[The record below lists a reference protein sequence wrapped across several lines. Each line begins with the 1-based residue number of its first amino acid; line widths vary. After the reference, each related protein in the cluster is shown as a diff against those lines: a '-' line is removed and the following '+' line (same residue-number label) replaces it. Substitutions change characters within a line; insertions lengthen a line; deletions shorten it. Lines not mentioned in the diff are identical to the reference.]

1 MTPRRADVVVVGAGP
16 AGAASAILLA
26 EQGLDVVVLDRARF
40 PRAKTCGEY
49 LPPEAAR
56 VFDRLGVLK
65 AVDAVASPLRG
76 MKITAPDGR
85 TLVGTYRAV
94 GESRPYRQHGM
105 AVPRLLLDSILVER
119 VRALPIELHE
129 DTRVTELVVDGDR
142 VVGVE
147 ARAGDEPPVTITAR
161 LVVAADGRA
170 SVVAQRLGL
179 RSGHRLRRMALM
191 SYITGV
197 PDCLEWG
204 EIFVDPP
211 DYAVLNPLA
220 DGRVNLSVVVP
231 LADVRPYTARLE
243 QFVAARV
250 KQMPHLARRLDGAT
264 RVEPVRAMG
273 PLAYRVGSPQQ
284 PGVLLVGD
292 AAGFYDPFTG
302 EGVFAALR
310 GAEILAETAGGDLRR
325 SEATLATTAAYDARR
340 VAEFRAKARVTR
352 ALQVV
357 IRRRWLANAVTGA
370 LSRRPER
377 LDLLMGVI
385 GDFVPPAALVRSLL
399 PG

>member
-1 MTPRRADVVVVGAGP
+1 MRTGADVVVVGAGP
-16 AGAASAILLA
+16 AGAATAILFA
-26 EQGLDVVVLDRARF
+26 EQGLDVVVVDRARF

-65 AVDAVASPLRG
+65 AVDAVAAPLRG
-76 MKITAPDGR
+76 MKITTPDGR
-85 TLVGTYRAV
+85 TLVGTYGAV
-94 GESRPYRQHGM
+94 GAFRPYRQHGM
-105 AVPRLLLDSILVER
+105 AVPRLALDAILVER
-119 VRALPIELHE
+119 VRALPVELYE
-129 DTRVTELVVDGDR
+129 DTRVTDLVLDRDR

-147 ARAGDEPPVTITAR
+147 AQGADERPMTVTAR

-191 SYITGV
+191 TYVTDV
-197 PDCLEWG
+197 PDCTEWG

-211 DYAVLNPLA
+211 DYAILNPQA

-231 LADVRPYTARLE
+231 LADVRAHASRLE

-250 KQMPHLARRLDGAT
+250 KQMPHLARRLAGAS

-273 PLAYRVGSPQQ
+273 PLAYRVGSPKQV
-284 PGVLLVGD
+284 GALLVGD

-302 EGVFAALR
+302 EGMFAALR
-310 GAEILAETAGGDLRR
+310 GAEVLAETAGGDLRR
-325 SEATLATTAAYDARR
+325 GDVTLATTAAYEARR
-340 VAEFRAKARVTR
+340 AAEFRAKAQVTR
-352 ALQVV
+352 ALQLV
-357 IRRRWLANAVTGA
+357 IGRRWLANTVASA
-370 LSRRPER
+370 LSRRPDR

-399 PG
+399 FG